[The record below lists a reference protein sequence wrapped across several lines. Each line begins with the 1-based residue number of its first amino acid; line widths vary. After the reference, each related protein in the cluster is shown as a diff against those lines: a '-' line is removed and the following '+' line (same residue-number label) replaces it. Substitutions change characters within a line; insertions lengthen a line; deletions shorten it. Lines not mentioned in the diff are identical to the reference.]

1 MLQSLLGWQYRTTVL
16 ILCMGVYFGS
26 RVGQVTLSTLAPEI
40 VTSLGITMGL
50 FGIAFTGLS
59 TMSSLAQLPSGILSD
74 RYSERVL
81 LMVAIVFTC
90 TSTLLLAL
98 SPTYSLFFV
107 LMLAVGLGSGLY
119 YTPSTVLLDE
129 LYDQIGQAIG
139 MYRVSGQVA
148 GVVAPVLVG
157 LLGLYVSWRATLFA
171 IGFLLVPILG
181 SILVFMRP
189 TSPNNPQR
197 SFRSH
202 TSPSRLSDLLSR
214 PGLAATTVLA
224 SLIQFVEV
232 AAFTFLPALLQ
243 QYHGLST
250 ALAGALYALYFAT
263 VALLQPVSGRFSDRF
278 GRTPITAAVLVAGVI
293 GYGLLT
299 QPVSSPVLVGA
310 VLLTGVAMT
319 WGAPVQSQF
328 LDQLGDTE
336 RGVGFGL
343 VRTIYLLVGALGSVV
358 VGSIITQGS
367 WPLAFGVLAG
377 LLSICLLLL
386 FAQFVFRT
394 VSSRPRTVT

>member
-1 MLQSLLGWQYRTTVL
+1 
-16 ILCMGVYFGS
+16 
-26 RVGQVTLSTLAPEI
+26 
-40 VTSLGITMGL
+40 
-50 FGIAFTGLS
+50 
-59 TMSSLAQLPSGILSD
+59 
-74 RYSERVL
+74 
-81 LMVAIVFTC
+81 
-90 TSTLLLAL
+90 
-98 SPTYSLFFV
+98 
-107 LMLAVGLGSGLY
+107 MLAVGLGSGLY
-119 YTPSTVLLDE
+119 YTPSTALLDE

-139 MYRVSGQVA
+139 MYRVSGQIT
-148 GVVAPVLVG
+148 GVVAPVFVG

-181 SILVFMRP
+181 SILAFMRP
-189 TSPNNPQR
+189 TSPNNPQI

-202 TSPSRLSDLLSR
+202 TSPSHHFDLLSR
-214 PGLAATTVLA
+214 PGLAVTTVLA

-250 ALAGALYALYFAT
+250 ALAGVLYVLYFAT

-299 QPVSSPVLVGA
+299 QPVSSPVFVGA

-336 RGVGFGL
+336 RGVGFGF
-343 VRTIYLLVGALGSVV
+343 VRTVYLLVGAL
-358 VGSIITQGS
+358 
-367 WPLAFGVLAG
+367 
-377 LLSICLLLL
+377 
-386 FAQFVFRT
+386 
-394 VSSRPRTVT
+394 